1 MRLAARESEHGRERI
16 ALATPRSRGGRAA
29 LTQVY
34 QQHHQALYRY
44 CRALLRDDHDAQ
56 DALQSTMA
64 RAFAALRHEGRDFE
78 LRPWLF
84 RIAHNE
90 SISILRRRRPVEELD
105 ELVATAAPVEEQV
118 ALNADL
124 ETLRDDLDA
133 LPQRQHAAL
142 VLRELNG
149 LSHEEIGQALDCRP
163 ELVKQA
169 IYQGRTAL
177 MQAREGREME
187 CGEVR
192 RALSDGDGRVL
203 RGTRIQAHLRSC
215 KGCRSF
221 QDDLARRPAELALL
235 APPLP
240 VAAGVA
246 LLERLLPG
254 GGAGAGVAGVM
265 AAFAP
270 KAITTLAVVAA
281 TATGVTTVARHHH
294 RPSPPP
300 AATPARATAEA
311 AVTRATSPGGGRN
324 ARTAAS
330 VPAGEAR
337 GRSATK
343 QHRRGSVHGQARR
356 AAAKHRS
363 RRHEAKSRS
372 RSAEAKTRSRRVV
385 AKRSSR
391 AATVK
396 TKVRGVPAHG
406 RGVAHGHSRTAS
418 RGAARRR

>member
-1 MRLAARESEHGRERI
+1 MRLAAREGEHGRERI

-64 RAFAALRHEGRDFE
+64 RAFAALRHERRDFE

-254 GGAGAGVAGVM
+254 GGAGAVAGVM

-311 AVTRATSPGGGRN
+311 ALTRATSPGGGRN
-324 ARTAAS
+324 ARTASS
-330 VPAGEAR
+330 VPAGGAR

-343 QHRRGSVHGQARR
+343 QHRRGGVHGQARR
-356 AAAKHRS
+356 AAAKNRS
-363 RRHEAKSRS
+363 RRHEAKTRS
-372 RSAEAKTRSRRVV
+372 RSAEARTRSRRVV

-396 TKVRGVPAHG
+396 TKARGVPAHG

>member
-1 MRLAARESEHGRERI
+1 VRLAAREGEGRRARI

-44 CRALLRDDHDAQ
+44 CCALLRDDHDAQ
-56 DALQSTMA
+56 DALQSTMT
-64 RAFAALRHEGRDFE
+64 RAFAALRDERRDFE

-90 SISILRRRRPVEELD
+90 SINILRRRRPVEELD

-124 ETLRDDLDA
+124 ETLRRDLDA

-169 IYQGRTAL
+169 IYQARTAL
-177 MQAREGREME
+177 MHAREGREME

-192 RALSDGDGRVL
+192 KALSDGDGRVL
-203 RGTRIQAHLRSC
+203 RGTRLRAHLRSC
-215 KGCRSF
+215 KSCRSF
-221 QDDLARRPAELALL
+221 QDDLARRPGELALL
-235 APPLP
+235 VPPLP

-254 GGAGAGVAGVM
+254 GGAGVAGVM
-265 AAFAP
+265 AAFTP
-270 KAITTLAVVAA
+270 KAITTVAVVAA
-281 TATGVTTVARHHH
+281 TATGASTVARHHH
-294 RPSPPP
+294 RPPPP
-300 AATPARATAEA
+300 PPAAATPARATAPA
-311 AVTRATSPGGGRN
+311 ALTRAASPGGGTN
-324 ARTAAS
+324 ATTAAS
-330 VPAGEAR
+330 VPT
-337 GRSATK
+337 GRAPGKSATK
-343 QHRRGSVHGQARR
+343 RHRGGARGQARR
-356 AAAKHRS
+356 AAAKNRS
-363 RRHEAKSRS
+363 RRHPAKTRS
-372 RSAEAKTRSRRVV
+372 RRAEAKTRSPRVV

-391 AATVK
+391 AATAK
-396 TKVRGVPAHG
+396 TKARGVPAHG
-406 RGVAHGHSRTAS
+406 AGVAHGRSGTAS
-418 RGAARRR
+418 RGTAGRR